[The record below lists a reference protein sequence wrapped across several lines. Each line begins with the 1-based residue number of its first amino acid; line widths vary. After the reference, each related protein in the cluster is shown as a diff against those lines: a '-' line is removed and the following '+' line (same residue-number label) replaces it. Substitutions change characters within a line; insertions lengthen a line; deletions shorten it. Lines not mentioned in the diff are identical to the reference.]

1 MTDPAAGRKN
11 RIFLTGFM
19 GSGKSTVGPILANTI
34 GYDYIDVDLTIEK
47 KVGKTVNEIFR
58 DLGQE
63 YFRSLEQA
71 LIIQLCAKRHLVIS
85 LGGGT
90 IVDPVSFRRVISS
103 GILVYLKA
111 DPEQLLRRLR
121 WKSDRPVLVDF
132 SGDRLSEDEL
142 RSRVQD
148 LYLKREPIYSKANI
162 TVLTDERK
170 VGPTVDQIVRQLS
183 ACIE

>member
-1 MTDPAAGRKN
+1 
-11 RIFLTGFM
+11 M
-19 GSGKSTVGPILANTI
+19 GSGKSTIGPILANTI

-47 KVGKTVNEIFR
+47 NVGKTINEIFR
-58 DLGQE
+58 GLGEE
-63 YFRSLEQA
+63 YFRSVEQA
-71 LIIQLCAKRHLVIS
+71 LISGLSAKQRVVVS

-90 IVDPVSFRRVISS
+90 IVDPVSFRTIINS

-111 DPEQLLRRLR
+111 DSEQLLKRLR
-121 WKSDRPVLVDF
+121 WKSDRPVLADF

-142 RSRVQD
+142 RSRVQE
-148 LYLKREPIYSKANI
+148 LYLKREPIYSKADI

-183 ACIE
+183 YYIE

>member
-34 GYDYIDVDLTIEK
+34 GYDYIDVDLSIEK
-47 KVGKTVNEIFR
+47 NVGKTVNEIFK

-71 LIIQLCAKRHLVIS
+71 LITQLCEKQHVVVS
-85 LGGGT
+85 LGGGS
-90 IVDPVSFRRVISS
+90 IVDPVSFQRVISS

-111 DPEQLLRRLR
+111 DQEQLLKRLQ
-121 WKSDRPVLVDF
+121 WKTDRPVLANF
-132 SGDRLSEDEL
+132 FGDRLSEDEL
-142 RSRVQD
+142 RSRVHE
-148 LYLKREPIYSKANI
+148 LYLKREPIYSKADI

-183 ACIE
+183 AFIE

>member
-1 MTDPAAGRKN
+1 MTDLAAGRKN

-34 GYDYIDVDLTIEK
+34 EYDYVDVDLTIEK
-47 KVGKTVNEIFR
+47 NVEKTVIEIFKE
-58 DLGQE
+58 LGQE

-71 LIIQLCAKRHLVIS
+71 LITELCAKRHLVIS
-85 LGGGT
+85 LGGGA

-111 DPEQLLRRLR
+111 DPERLLKRLR
-121 WKSDRPVLVDF
+121 WKSDRPVLADF

-142 RSRVQD
+142 RSRVEE
-148 LYLKREPIYSKANI
+148 LYLEREPIYNKADI

-183 ACIE
+183 TYIE